1 MKSIEDKINELR
13 TKLVE
18 AVGTKGKFTDEEV
31 VRMSQQLDSYIV
43 ELQSRQAA
51 KRRDQ

>member
-1 MKSIEDKINELR
+1 M
-13 TKLVE
+13 
-18 AVGTKGKFTDEEV
+18 
-31 VRMSQQLDSYIV
+31 VRISQQLDSYIV